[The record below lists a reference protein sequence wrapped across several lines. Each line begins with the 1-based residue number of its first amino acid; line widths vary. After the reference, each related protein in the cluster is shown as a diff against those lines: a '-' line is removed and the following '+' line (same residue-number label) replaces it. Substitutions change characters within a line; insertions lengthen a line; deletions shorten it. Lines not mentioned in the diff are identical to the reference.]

1 MNNEIML
8 NAVVLY
14 FTYGK
19 RSAALNVV
27 TIRHSLLEYD
37 AELLNVSIRRIRL
50 FSRILLHKKNRRKF
64 NL

>member
-37 AELLNVSIRRIRL
+37 AELLNVSIRRICL
-50 FSRILLHKKNRRKF
+50 FIL
-64 NL
+64 